1 MPSKI
6 VTHKRKHNKLI
17 DRAPV
22 DDGVLLIGEDQVN
35 LPTKL
40 KDGIYPVYLS
50 PDGCQIIIDITPFPD
65 GFRPI
70 EWSYTEWLRQVV
82 KMRRKKAEAER
93 LTN

>member
-1 MPSKI
+1 MALKI

-22 DDGVLLIGEDQVN
+22 DGGVLKIGEDQVN

-50 PDGCQIIIDITPFPD
+50 SDGCQIIIDITPFPD
-65 GFRPI
+65 GFEPI
-70 EWSYTEWLRQVV
+70 EWSYTEWPRGKL
-82 KMRRKKAEAER
+82 
-93 LTN
+93 